1 MLYIYNNYE
10 QNKYIFN
17 THFRTY
23 IYCTLTFIIFF
34 WLYVIKYQ
42 YEAVNKLIGKSKSCT
57 YFLNIFTDSKTYSL
71 QSETNLNYLKF
82 YQIK

>member
-1 MLYIYNNYE
+1 M
-10 QNKYIFN
+10 NKINIFL
-17 THFRTY
+17 THILELIF
-23 IYCTLTFIIFF
+23 IVLTFIIFF